1 MQNANRVSR
10 YAVTVFAFCIL
21 HFEFCKLN
29 YRRVIRL
36 WGPVVLYMAAIFY
49 FSSLPEAPLPPGL
62 PDKPAHAF
70 GYMGFGFVIARA
82 LAGGLP
88 PHITTRDLFIGLA
101 IAIGYGAGDEF
112 HQRFVPGRTADLPDL
127 YADAVGSATALIACW
142 AWGIIS
148 FLRRQSAVGSRQ

>member
-1 MQNANRVSR
+1 MISRRVS
-10 YAVTVFAFCIL
+10 
-21 HFEFCKLN
+21 
-29 YRRVIRL
+29 L

-49 FSSLPEAPLPPGL
+49 ISSLHQAPLPPRL

-88 PHITTRDLFIGLA
+88 PRITTRQFFIGLA
-101 IAIGYGAGDEF
+101 IAVAYGASDEF
-112 HQRFVPGRTADLPDL
+112 HQQFVPGRTGDLPDL
-127 YADAVGSATALIACW
+127 FADALGATIELGACW

-148 FLRRQSAVGSRQ
+148 LRSRQPAARSRQ